1 MFLFLS
7 FESAPVN
14 WSIRNL
20 PIHVKVAL
28 APALALLGLVVVAAM
43 AWFGNRHLA
52 LELERVSGDALQ
64 RVLQA
69 QSLGSDTTRVHQ
81 RIYQSL
87 TWEAVGQ
94 RAESIAELDKSLN
107 GEIQALNAQVA
118 AAVAASESPEDR
130 ENKQALADAVG
141 AYAKIAVD
149 TLDIKTA
156 GVATAA
162 SYVVTLDQHFAGI
175 QQRVAAYVAERKAE
189 AEAEV
194 AAAKAAAQRQ
204 NLASAT
210 IALLLLG
217 GCTVLSV
224 WVARLITR
232 PLVDAAAVASR
243 LAEGDLTVR
252 QHDVAADA
260 TGRVQASR
268 AQQGLHPAVRPG
280 LFGEQLFIGR
290 DGRLTVAR
298 DLAKIG
304 GGQQLFVTLGLA
316 IVFRQLAHESAH
328 SALDLGISQGGL
340 EHFRGESLVVGF
352 ATLENALDAARQTLA
367 KSGHRSNLSAFKG
380 SHQGGHLN
388 ILGGGPVIAQGL
400 GHPACQSASLETA
413 KP

>member
-1 MFLFLS
+1 M
-7 FESAPVN
+7 N

-260 TGRVQASR
+260 TGRVQA
-268 AQQGLHPAVRPG
+268 AL
-280 LFGEQLFIGR
+280 
-290 DGRLTVAR
+290 DTVAR
-298 DLAKIG
+298 NLTAVVGEIRGAAGQIDSASSEIASGNRDLSAR
-304 GGQQLFVTLGLA
+304 T
-316 IVFRQLAHESAH
+316 ESAA
-328 SALDLGISQGGL
+328 SALQQ
-340 EHFRGESLVVGF
+340 
-352 ATLENALDAARQTLA
+352 AA
-367 KSGHRSNLSAFKG
+367 
-380 SHQGGHLN
+380 
-388 ILGGGPVIAQGL
+388 
-400 GHPACQSASLETA
+400 ASLEELTTTVRQSADSARDASVLAGQASGIAREGGTMVDEVVGTMDAINSQA
-413 KP
+413 KRIADIIGTIDGIAFQTNILAL